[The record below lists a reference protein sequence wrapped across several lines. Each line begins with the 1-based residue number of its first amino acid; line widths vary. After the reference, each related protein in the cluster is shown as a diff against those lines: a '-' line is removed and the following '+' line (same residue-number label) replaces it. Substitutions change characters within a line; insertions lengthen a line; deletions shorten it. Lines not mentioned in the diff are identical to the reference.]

1 MSEYWNGRFK
11 EGGRIWG
18 AGASAT
24 AAHAEQIFRSR
35 GVKSILV
42 PGSGYGR
49 NAEWFVKM
57 GYSVTGIEISEE
69 ALALAPPGST
79 VKYIQGSVLDMPV
92 DQGARYDAI
101 YCFNVLHL
109 FKEADRK
116 LFIDKCR
123 GALAENG
130 LAFFVVFS
138 EQESQFGKG
147 RRVEENTFESKPGRP
162 VHFFTHEDLVESFRG
177 FSLLETGIVE
187 DAEDHGAEGPH
198 VHKVRYICASM
209 RPAHEFD
216 GEKYAKAS
224 GHQKEWGRLII
235 SELSLRGTERVLD
248 LGCGDGA
255 LTAELALR
263 VPQGSVLGIDASRG
277 MIEKA
282 KKKEGGALRFRL
294 LNIEEIDF
302 QNEFDLIFS
311 NATLHWVKDHT
322 RLLARCGR
330 ALKEGGLLRFNFA
343 GDGNCAGFIRTVRE
357 VMGRKTFAEFFSGFE
372 WPWFMPR
379 VKEYETLLSQCGPFA
394 DGRVW
399 EENADR
405 LFTRDELVKWIEQPS
420 IVPFLTRLP
429 GKHKAAF
436 RDEVVEGMIDL
447 AKRGED
453 RYFETFRR
461 INVKAR
467 R

>member
-1 MSEYWNGRFK
+1 MSEYWNGRFR

-18 AGASAT
+18 LGASVT

-49 NAEWFVKM
+49 NAEWFSKI
-57 GYSVTGIEISEE
+57 GYSVTGIETAET
-69 ALALAPPGST
+69 ALALVPPGST
-79 VKYIQGSVLDMPV
+79 VKYIQGSVLDMPI

-109 FKEADRK
+109 FQKADRK

-130 LAFFVVFS
+130 IAFFVVFS

-147 RRVEENTFESKPGRP
+147 RRLEENTFESKPGRP
-162 VHFFTHEDLVESFRG
+162 VHFFTREDLVESFRG
-177 FSLLETGIVE
+177 FSLIETGIME
-187 DAEDHGAEGPH
+187 DTEDHGAQGPH
-198 VHKVRYICASM
+198 AHKVRYICASM
-209 RPAHEFD
+209 KPAHDFD

-235 SELSLRGTERVLD
+235 SELSLRGNERVLD

-277 MIEKA
+277 MIDKA
-282 KKKEGGALRFRL
+282 KEKESGVLQFRL
-294 LNIEEIDF
+294 LNIEDMDF
-302 QNEFDLIFS
+302 KDELDLIFS
-311 NATLHWVKDHT
+311 NATLHWVKDHEG
-322 RLLARCGR
+322 LLARCGR
-330 ALKEGGLLRFNFA
+330 ALKDGGLLRFNFA
-343 GDGNCAGFIRTVRE
+343 GDGNCSGFIRTVRE
-357 VMGRKTFAEFFSGFE
+357 VMGRKAFSAFFSGFE

-379 VKEYETLLSQCGPFA
+379 VKEYEALLSKCSPFK
-394 DGRVW
+394 DCKVW

-405 LFTRDELVKWIEQPS
+405 LFTRDELVKWIGQPS

-429 GKHKAAF
+429 EKQKAAF
-436 RDEVVEGMIDL
+436 RDAVVEEMIDL
-447 AKRGED
+447 ARREEN

-461 INVKAR
+461 INVEAR
-467 R
+467 K

>member
-18 AGASAT
+18 TGASVT
-24 AAHAEQIFRSR
+24 AAHAERFFRSR

-57 GYSVTGIEISEE
+57 GYSVTGIEIAET
-69 ALALAPPGST
+69 ALSLVPRDST
-79 VKYIQGSVLDMPV
+79 VKYIRGSVLDMPIG
-92 DQGARYDAI
+92 QGARYDAI

-109 FKEADRK
+109 FKKADRR
-116 LFIDKCR
+116 LLIDKCR
-123 GALAENG
+123 GVLAENG
-130 LAFFVVFS
+130 IVFFVVFS
-138 EQESQFGKG
+138 EQESQFGNG
-147 RRVEENTFESKPGRP
+147 RQVEENTFESKPGRP
-162 VHFFTHEDLVESFRG
+162 VHFFTHDDLVESFRG
-177 FSLLETGIVE
+177 FSLLETGTME

-198 VHKVRYICASM
+198 VHKVRYICASVK
-209 RPAHEFD
+209 PAHEFD

-235 SELSLRGTERVLD
+235 SELSLRGAERVLD

-255 LTAELALR
+255 LTAELALK
-263 VPQGSVLGIDASRG
+263 VPLGSVLGIDASRG
-277 MIEKA
+277 MIGKA
-282 KKKEGGALRFRL
+282 KEKEDGVLRFQL
-294 LNIEEIDF
+294 LSIEDIDF

-311 NATLHWVKDHT
+311 NATLHWVKDHEG
-322 RLLARCGR
+322 LLARCGR
-330 ALKEGGLLRFNFA
+330 ALKDGGLLRFNFA
-343 GDGNCAGFIRTVRE
+343 GDGNCSGFIRIVRE
-357 VMGRKTFAEFFSGFE
+357 VMGRKAFAASFSGFE

-379 VKEYETLLSQCGPFA
+379 VEEYETLLSRCGPFT

-405 LFTRDELVKWIEQPS
+405 FFTRDELVKWIEQPS
-420 IVPFLTRLP
+420 IVPFLTPLP
-429 GKHKAAF
+429 EKHKAAF
-436 RDEVVEGMIDL
+436 RDAVVEGMIDL
-447 AKRGED
+447 ARRGED

-461 INVKAR
+461 INVAAKK
-467 R
+467 